1 MKPSRT
7 PGMKVITLLI
17 VLACE
22 KSGPGMA
29 ARRMQA
35 AWRAKAD
42 FTIRTSKALFEHK
55 GSVLAVRCER
65 DVVESRIGEWRRRTS
80 RPRR

>member
-1 MKPSRT
+1 MNPTRT

-42 FTIRTSKALFEHK
+42 LTIRTSKALFRHRVSIGCAMWE
-55 GSVLAVRCER
+55 RCC
-65 DVVESRIGEWRRRTS
+65 
-80 RPRR
+80 